1 MTQAD
6 KVEHGIDEEKLE
18 MRSKVKMVN
27 VNNIDVVAC
36 EEFEDKDVNISKN
49 CVNISGPSTA
59 FSSYKESSNVCDDQ
73 PACVSSA
80 GECTVSAYSH
90 KLQGNVVTDAGIERK
105 DSMVDRVKRLL
116 RVDSDET
123 EELHNKYRETSKDR
137 EEKIKL
143 FEEQLN
149 IKVK

>member
-1 MTQAD
+1 M
-6 KVEHGIDEEKLE
+6 DEEKLK
-18 MRSKVKMVN
+18 MKSKVKMVN
-27 VNNIDVVAC
+27 VNNIGVVAI
-36 EEFEDKDVNISKN
+36 EEIEDKDVNTSKN
-49 CVNISGPSTA
+49 NVKVNISGPSTA

-149 IKVK
+149 IKVE